1 MKHET
6 ANVLLQLHWPT
17 KEFPRCE
24 IFRLENIQE
33 IIPENQMFPK
43 ATYFLK
49 EKSMLS
55 ENQRKIFADFHK
67 SVEDEGIFD
76 EKTSHMIKVAA
87 AMAFG
92 CYPWVEQLLG
102 VAREKGISDD
112 EIGAMQFHVMMFSAG
127 RVMMQVD
134 DVTG

>member
-1 MKHET
+1 
-6 ANVLLQLHWPT
+6 
-17 KEFPRCE
+17 
-24 IFRLENIQE
+24 
-33 IIPENQMFPK
+33 
-43 ATYFLK
+43 
-49 EKSMLS
+49 MLS
-55 ENQRKIFADFHK
+55 ENQRKIFSGFHK
-67 SVEDEGIFD
+67 SAEAEGTLD

-92 CYPWVEQLLG
+92 CYPWIEQLLG

-112 EIGAMQFHVMMFSAG
+112 EIGAVQLNVMIVSAG